1 MLAVDIGDQC
11 YHSDGEYHSDPNGDD
26 QTDCQWEDSWCGG
39 SGFCGGWQ

>member
-26 QTDCQWEDSWCGG
+26 QTDCQWEDS
-39 SGFCGGWQ
+39 